1 MVRIRGD
8 WARSALVATLIAA
21 VAAVGATAG
30 CSSGAASPSSQAQAS
45 GTPSLQT
52 PGTPLPDA
60 VTTTSPQVSTA
71 SSGADGTTG
80 PRRDTAAGTPGAP
93 APAPDGACSIPT
105 ALRGQDVTVVSS
117 RKVIALTF
125 DAGANADGVDSI
137 LRTLAG
143 TGTPATFFFTGR
155 WAQSYPALA
164 RQVAATYPIGNHS
177 MSHPEFPTLSDAQVR
192 AQLDDARAAI
202 VTASGQDPRPYFRF
216 PSGAV
221 DARTIRLVNDRCY
234 VPFRWT
240 TDTLGWQGTSG
251 GRSAASVATRVLD
264 QARPGG
270 IVLMHVG
277 SHPQDRSTLDA
288 AALPQIIEGLR
299 ARGYGFVTLAELIP
313 ATP

>member
-1 MVRIRGD
+1 M
-8 WARSALVATLIAA
+8 T
-21 VAAVGATAG
+21 ATAERATTQLVPSYVMG
-30 CSSGAASPSSQAQAS
+30 SWWTPEQVGKAA
-45 GTPSLQT
+45 
-52 PGTPLPDA
+52 
-60 VTTTSPQVSTA
+60 
-71 SSGADGTTG
+71 
-80 PRRDTAAGTPGAP
+80 
-93 APAPDGACSIPT
+93 
-105 ALRGQDVTVVSS
+105 DV
-117 RKVIALTF
+117 F
-125 DAGANADGVDSI
+125 DASTGE
-137 LRTLAG
+137 TLFPVSY
-143 TGTPATFFFTGR
+143 THLDVYKR
-155 WAQSYPALA
+155 QAQSYPALA

-277 SHPQDRSTLDA
+277 SHPQDLS
-288 AALPQIIEGLR
+288 
-299 ARGYGFVTLAELIP
+299 LIHI
-313 ATP
+313 